1 MPLPAAQVGTWES
14 HHLGQNRGG
23 GTQQLLAL
31 EPRLLDSGQK
41 HRSLACHPFNSVP
54 SSNLRSRKYLWNP
67 SYQKNLTNIVSSCFI
82 SAVQEGWIKS
92 RLEEMLNELIYY
104 NCHTPPCPLSAPP
117 PVHAANTSRCLSFEA
132 QLKGHLHFSFLI
144 PCRPSSMSHLYQGA
158 SISLI
163 ELQRVPNN
171 TVTRREEPWCHPRN
185 AKLLGVPKIKLRWG
199 QFPLHW
205 LHNHPAI
212 HIIQKKW
219 LDSL

>member
-67 SYQKNLTNIVSSCFI
+67 SYQKNLTNTVSSCFI

-144 PCRPSSMSHLYQGA
+144 PCRPSSMSHLYLLILHYSTCHMNYNHSPLNLYPMLNTDSVYSERPAQRLGQ
-158 SISLI
+158 SERSLHVCWAD
-163 ELQRVPNN
+163 E
-171 TVTRREEPWCHPRN
+171 
-185 AKLLGVPKIKLRWG
+185 
-199 QFPLHW
+199 
-205 LHNHPAI
+205 
-212 HIIQKKW
+212 
-219 LDSL
+219 